1 MRSQAHDFSFTLD
14 FAHVGAHGIDV
25 ALEASPEQKKALA
38 ERFGVLIVEDFAA
51 TARITREDVD
61 KARVKG
67 DFHAKVEQTCGITLE
82 PFTQDVA
89 EEFDLTFKETA
100 PSQSVKN
107 EYVLDMDGDF
117 EPMERGKMDIG
128 ETLVELLS
136 LALDAF
142 PKKKDAVFSYADD
155 DADGGEPAKS
165 PFAALEALK
174 AK

>member
-14 FAHVGAHGIDV
+14 FNHVGANGADAV
-25 ALEASPEQKKALA
+25 LQASADEKKDLA
-38 ERFGVLIVEDFAA
+38 ERFGVLSVEDFSA
-51 TARITREDVD
+51 TVRVTREAAD

-67 DFHAKVEQTCGITLE
+67 AFRAKVAQTCGITLE
-82 PFTQDVA
+82 PFTQNVSED
-89 EEFDLTFKETA
+89 FDLVFKETA
-100 PSQSVKN
+100 PTQSVKN

-128 ETLVELLS
+128 ETLIELLS

-142 PKKKDAVFSYADD
+142 PKKKDAVFTYS
-155 DADGGEPAKS
+155 DADGDDGEPAKS